1 MSELTLEERKAFIA
15 TIPWVKRLK
24 KPQSCEGFVASRNGG
39 HCKNP
44 GYWKFRH
51 LKRKFFRPT
60 VETQVLCWNHLFSR
74 GIYGDM
80 DEEERFA
87 RWIQRNPPPL
97 GVREVLDI

>member
-1 MSELTLEERKAFIA
+1 MSELTLEERKAFID
-15 TIPWVKRLK
+15 TIPWVKKLDE
-24 KPQSCEGFVASRNGG
+24 PQSCEGFVAHRNGG

-44 GYWKFRH
+44 GYWKYKY
-51 LKRKFFRPT
+51 LKRGWKRGLT
-60 VETQVLCWNHLFSR
+60 YTLCWNHLFSR